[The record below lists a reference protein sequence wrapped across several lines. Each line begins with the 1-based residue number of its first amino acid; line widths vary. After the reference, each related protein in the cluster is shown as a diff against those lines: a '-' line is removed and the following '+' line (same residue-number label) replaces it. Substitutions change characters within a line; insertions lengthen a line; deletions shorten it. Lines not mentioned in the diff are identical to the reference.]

1 MGEPLYTFKQS
12 VRDLAAS
19 IYVGLVGQS
28 VAVAD
33 NSVKMTASA
42 ENLAKLSFK
51 LAQAFQGVEDELNA
65 SNLPK
70 NPGFKLETSDI
81 AEWDK

>member
-1 MGEPLYTFKQS
+1 MGEPLYVFKQS
-12 VRDLAAS
+12 VRDLAAN
-19 IYVGLVGQS
+19 IYVGLIGQS
-28 VAVAD
+28 VAIAD

-51 LAQAFQGVEDELNA
+51 LAQAFQGVEDELNSA
-65 SNLPK
+65 NLPK
-70 NPGFKLETSDI
+70 NQNFKLEASDI